1 MKRKKLTAAPLFVIL
16 LSGLVFL
23 ALYRRFLFGDTIYLF
38 SDTGSDSLA
47 ASYPILRMVN
57 YLFQSRTFSSY
68 TLFSGLGQDTT
79 AVFLQF
85 LNPLKI
91 FMLFFDEN
99 ALTDAIV
106 IQLFAQTV
114 ISSLCF
120 YYYVRRHL
128 KTDAAAVLASAIW
141 AFSSFTVLWSQNLSY
156 GTAVC
161 MFMISLLLIEN
172 LLDFG
177 SLPAFLL
184 LSMVLAFFV
193 CSNYYFCYMTAVFT
207 ILYIPLRAIFL
218 KKPVKETF
226 LGFFKTG
233 FSAAFAVLLSAAAA
247 AAIAQG
253 FLYSARTEDV
263 HSITYYKWSIN
274 PRFLLGCLARLF
286 SENMLGIESAYKGPT
301 NYYEIGAIFTSVLFL
316 FAFFYLL
323 QKRRTWFKVLFV
335 SVLCFFALMIPAL
348 RYILDLSSLCMRFS
362 FMICLLEAIA
372 AAVFFDMLFTEPDR
386 RAMLVSVILTLLFTA
401 ASYAVLFLLGP
412 AHDIAVYPRTILF
425 SAATTLLAAGLLL
438 IIRTGKVPSRA
449 VPFALALFIAGE
461 AVVMH
466 HDSLYLRLYL
476 TKDSFSTSFFQSGTE
491 EAVRALEDED
501 SSLYRISSTEDMN
514 LSNEGQ
520 AEHFN
525 GTTLRNNT
533 NSRSLMTLEDAHGT
547 NERYGPYFLSG
558 YPQYYQFTL
567 LSGKY
572 IVRTETDSHKDFT
585 ETSLFKK
592 VLESPG
598 HAPGTKKV
606 VYENENALPFGY
618 LYTEQVPRDTYDSL
632 DLMDKMQLLTK
643 AWFYTDAA
651 DEESGSAPEGAAA
664 AAGGSETAAAD
675 SMTDDVRKNL
685 ITDARW
691 ENPHNME
698 IEQKGDD
705 LLLRSTGIDPY
716 IFVYMDNLNED
727 PDVSNYLLIRA
738 DREKARMFDLELFYL
753 SEEGADPDPAWR
765 TQLYFDG
772 SYPECL
778 LLLPEGV
785 RGFRFDFDDDTDSA
799 LLDSIELITC
809 REPLS
814 HFEKLKSTAIR
825 DISFGKDLYSAHVSS
840 ENGGMLCVP
849 ILYSPN
855 WSATVNGEKTKLYNI
870 NGGFLG
876 LPLKAGEADVK
887 IRYTLPYFKLG
898 VFISALSLL
907 AYIILWIVALLRKLK
922 KKEPET
928 ENREYEVLTEV

>member
-1 MKRKKLTAAPLFVIL
+1 
-16 LSGLVFL
+16 
-23 ALYRRFLFGDTIYLF
+23 
-38 SDTGSDSLA
+38 
-47 ASYPILRMVN
+47 
-57 YLFQSRTFSSY
+57 
-68 TLFSGLGQDTT
+68 
-79 AVFLQF
+79 
-85 LNPLKI
+85 
-91 FMLFFDEN
+91 
-99 ALTDAIV
+99 
-106 IQLFAQTV
+106 
-114 ISSLCF
+114 
-120 YYYVRRHL
+120 
-128 KTDAAAVLASAIW
+128 
-141 AFSSFTVLWSQNLSY
+141 
-156 GTAVC
+156 
-161 MFMISLLLIEN
+161 
-172 LLDFG
+172 
-177 SLPAFLL
+177 
-184 LSMVLAFFV
+184 
-193 CSNYYFCYMTAVFT
+193 
-207 ILYIPLRAIFL
+207 
-218 KKPVKETF
+218 
-226 LGFFKTG
+226 
-233 FSAAFAVLLSAAAA
+233 
-247 AAIAQG
+247 
-253 FLYSARTEDV
+253 
-263 HSITYYKWSIN
+263 
-274 PRFLLGCLARLF
+274 
-286 SENMLGIESAYKGPT
+286 MLGIESAYKGPT
-301 NYYEIGAIFTSVLFL
+301 NYYEIGAIFTSALFL

-323 QKRRTWFKVLFV
+323 QKRKTWFKLLFV
-335 SVLCFFALMIPAL
+335 SVLCFLALMIPAL

-386 RAMLVSVILTLLFTA
+386 RALLVSVILTLLFTA
-401 ASYAVLFLLGP
+401 ASYVVLFLIGP
-412 AHDIAVYPRTILF
+412 AYDIAIYPRTILF
-425 SAATTLLAAGLLL
+425 STATTLLAAGLLL

-476 TKDSFSTSFFQSGTE
+476 TRDSFSTSFFQSGTE
-491 EAVRALEDED
+491 EAVRAIEARD
-501 SSLYRISSTEDMN
+501 SSLYRISSTEDMD

-520 AEHFN
+520 VEHFN

-572 IVRTETDSHKDFT
+572 IIRTETDSHKDFT
-585 ETSLFKK
+585 ETSLFRK
-592 VLESPG
+592 VLETPG
-598 HAPGTKKV
+598 RAPGTKKA

-618 LYTEQVPRDTYDSL
+618 LYTEQVPRDAYDSL
-632 DLMDKMQLLTK
+632 DLMDKMHLLTE

-651 DEESGSAPEGAAA
+651 DEESGAAPEGTVRSSADPAAADGTVRSSADLSAPGAAA
-664 AAGGSETAAAD
+664 AGDGSATNAAAAD
-675 SMTDDVRKNL
+675 SSNDNAAAPAIDGSIDKAAAGDDIRRNL

-698 IEQKGDD
+698 IEQKGDG

-716 IFVYMDNLNED
+716 IFVYMDNINED
-727 PDVSNYLLIRA
+727 PEVSNYLLIRA
-738 DREKARMFDLELFYL
+738 DRKKAEMFDLELFYL
-753 SEEGADPDPAWR
+753 ADEGADPNPAWR

-799 LLDSIELITC
+799 LLDSMELITC

-814 HFEKLKSTAIR
+814 HFEKLKSTDIR
-825 DISFGKDLYSAHVSS
+825 DISFDKDLYSAHVTS

-855 WSATVNGEKTKLYNI
+855 WSATVNGEKTALCNI

-887 IRYTLPYFKLG
+887 IRYTLPLFKPG
-898 VFISALSLL
+898 VFVSALSLL
-907 AYIILWIVALLRKLK
+907 AYIGLWIVALLRKLK
-922 KKEPET
+922 KKEPEYELES
-928 ENREYEVLTEV
+928 ENQKYEGLTEV